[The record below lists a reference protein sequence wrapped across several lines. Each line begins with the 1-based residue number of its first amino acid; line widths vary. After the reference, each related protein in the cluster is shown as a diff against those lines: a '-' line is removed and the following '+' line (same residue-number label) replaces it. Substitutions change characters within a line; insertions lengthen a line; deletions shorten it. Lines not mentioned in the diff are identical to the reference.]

1 MILNL
6 SKTATLGTEESFH
19 CREVAVVDRLKQESM
34 YGLSAKKSGRCR
46 EVDVVDRLKQESM
59 YGLSAKKVA
68 AVERWTL

>member
-6 SKTATLGTEESFH
+6 SKAATLGTEESFH

-46 EVDVVDRLKQESM
+46 EVDV
-59 YGLSAKKVA
+59 GKVA
-68 AVERWTL
+68 IRGGWTVVHSFTIN